1 MQIEKISKK
10 VLRDFGI
17 VFGLGFPFFIGWII
31 PLISNH
37 PFKLW
42 TLIFGFTSLI
52 LSALKPSLLFYPYKF
67 WMKLGFVLGWVNSR
81 IILGIIFIFVLL
93 PIALIMKLFGYDPL
107 NKNKNKNF
115 YEKSFRENRKQNKI
129 DLRRIF

>member
-1 MQIEKISKK
+1 
-10 VLRDFGI
+10 
-17 VFGLGFPFFIGWII
+17 
-31 PLISNH
+31 
-37 PFKLW
+37 
-42 TLIFGFTSLI
+42 
-52 LSALKPSLLFYPYKF
+52 
-67 WMKLGFVLGWVNSR
+67 MKLGFVLGWVNSR

-93 PIALIMKLFGYDPL
+93 PIALIMKLSGYDPL